1 MTPSA
6 RAQRAV
12 LLDEFPLWLDA
23 VESAVT
29 RLGIEVVGKTT
40 SPDEALDLVERREA
54 QVLVAEITTGGGPL
68 QGLACVGRA
77 RSRLPD
83 LKVVVLSRLDDER
96 YMRAA
101 FAVGADAYVLKT
113 ASPEDVALA
122 VRPAFARAIFFP
134 QPDQAEAQPAAPQQ
148 PRPAREIAPNLTRRE
163 VEILRLVAEGH
174 SNGELGRMLWV
185 TEQTV
190 KFHLSNIYRKLSV
203 ANRTEASR
211 WAHLH
216 GLVASESGALS
227 AA

>member
-6 RAQRAV
+6 GAQRAV
-12 LLDEFPLWLDA
+12 LLDQFPLWLDA

-29 RLGIEVVGKTT
+29 KLGIEVVGKTT
-40 SPDEALDLVERREA
+40 SPDEALDLVEQHEA

-83 LKVVVLSRLDDER
+83 LKVVVLSRLDDPR

-122 VRPAFARAIFFP
+122 VRQAFTRAIFFP
-134 QPDQAEAQPAAPQQ
+134 QRDLAEAQPAAPPQ
-148 PRPAREIAPNLTRRE
+148 PRPVREIAPTLTRRE

-190 KFHLSNIYRKLSV
+190 KFHLSNIYRKLGV

-211 WAHLH
+211 WAHLQ
-216 GLVASESGALS
+216 GLVGTEAGALS

>member
-6 RAQRAV
+6 EAQRAV
-12 LLDEFPLWLDA
+12 LLDQFPLWLDA

-40 SPDEALDLVERREA
+40 SPEEALDLVERHEA

-77 RSRLPD
+77 RSRLPE
-83 LKVVVLSRLDDER
+83 LKVVVLSRLDDPR

-122 VRPAFARAIFFP
+122 IRQAFSRAIFFA
-134 QPDQAEAQPAAPQQ
+134 QRDLSEAEPAAPAP

-190 KFHLSNIYRKLSV
+190 KFHLSNIYRKLGV

-216 GLVASESGALS
+216 GLVGAESAALS